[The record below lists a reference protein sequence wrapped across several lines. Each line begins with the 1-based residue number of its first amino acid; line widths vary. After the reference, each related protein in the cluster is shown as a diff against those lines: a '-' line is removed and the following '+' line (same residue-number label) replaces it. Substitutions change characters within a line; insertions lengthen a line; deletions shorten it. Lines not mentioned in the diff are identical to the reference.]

1 MSTGGLKCPCFGKS
15 NCPNIIY
22 FLIFL
27 QIYSQLFNKEIK
39 MEYNFFAMISRMKYI
54 DRWALMRNT
63 REENLCEHSLEV
75 SIIAH
80 ALAVIGNTYYE
91 KDLNAERAAL
101 IGLNHD
107 ASEIITGDMPTPVKY
122 YNDAIKESFKMIEK
136 TACYKLLNKLPD
148 EMKPQYEPLFFRQ
161 SGDEYIWKLVKA
173 ADKLSA
179 LIKCMEE
186 TSVGNPEFSSA
197 YESTKAA
204 VDKLAA
210 DLPEV
215 ERFLSDFLPAY
226 GKNLD
231 QLQYD
236 R

>member
-1 MSTGGLKCPCFGKS
+1 
-15 NCPNIIY
+15 
-22 FLIFL
+22 
-27 QIYSQLFNKEIK
+27 

-101 IGLNHD
+101 IGLYHD

-122 YNDAIKESFKMIEK
+122 YNDDIKESFKMIEK
-136 TACYKLLNKLPD
+136 TACYKLLNKLP
-148 EMKPQYEPLFFRQ
+148 
-161 SGDEYIWKLVKA
+161 DEYIWKLVKA

-215 ERFLSDFLPAY
+215 THFLSDFLPAY

-231 QLQYD
+231 QLQF
-236 R
+236 

>member
-1 MSTGGLKCPCFGKS
+1 
-15 NCPNIIY
+15 
-22 FLIFL
+22 
-27 QIYSQLFNKEIK
+27 

-101 IGLNHD
+101 IGLYHD
-107 ASEIITGDMPTPVKY
+107 ASEIITGDMPPPVKY
-122 YNDAIKESFKMIEK
+122 YNDDIKGSFKMIEK

>member
-1 MSTGGLKCPCFGKS
+1 MTSRQSCDVKS
-15 NCPNIIY
+15 EYQNIVR
-22 FLIFL
+22 
-27 QIYSQLFNKEIK
+27 
-39 MEYNFFAMISRMKYI
+39 MEYQMNSGYFYAMLSRMKYI
-54 DRWALMRNT
+54 NRWGLMRNT
-63 REENLCEHSLEV
+63 KNENLSEHSLETAF
-75 SIIAH
+75 IAH
-80 ALAVIGNTYYE
+80 ALGIINNEVFHGSV
-91 KDLNAERAAL
+91 NAEHLAVLAMY
-101 IGLNHD
+101 HD
-107 ASEIITGDMPTPVKY
+107 ATEISTGDMPTPVKY

-197 YESTKAA
+197 YESTKAS

>member
-1 MSTGGLKCPCFGKS
+1 
-15 NCPNIIY
+15 
-22 FLIFL
+22 
-27 QIYSQLFNKEIK
+27 

-101 IGLNHD
+101 IGLYHD

-148 EMKPQYEPLFFRQ
+148 EMNYLLLSNVWKKP
-161 SGDEYIWKLVKA
+161 
-173 ADKLSA
+173 LSA
-179 LIKCMEE
+179 IRNSPAPTNPQRLLS
-186 TSVGNPEFSSA
+186 TSWLPTFRRLNVFCLTSSLPTA
-197 YESTKAA
+197 KTSTSFNTTDNA
-204 VDKLAA
+204 LYRYSI
-210 DLPEV
+210 DL
-215 ERFLSDFLPAY
+215 RSYTF
-226 GKNLD
+226 
-231 QLQYD
+231 
-236 R
+236 

>member
-1 MSTGGLKCPCFGKS
+1 
-15 NCPNIIY
+15 
-22 FLIFL
+22 
-27 QIYSQLFNKEIK
+27 

-101 IGLNHD
+101 IGLYHD

-122 YNDAIKESFKMIEK
+122 YNDDIKESFKMIEK

-161 SGDEYIWKLVKA
+161 SGDEYILSNVWKKL
-173 ADKLSA
+173 LSA
-179 LIKCMEE
+179 IRNFPVPTNPQRLLS
-186 TSVGNPEFSSA
+186 TSLLPTFRRLNAFCPTSSLPTAKTSTNFNFNFSN
-197 YESTKAA
+197 A
-204 VDKLAA
+204 VFGVACNTTIIPQDACAL
-210 DLPEV
+210 
-215 ERFLSDFLPAY
+215 FLDVTVHKVAKY
-226 GKNLD
+226 AT
-231 QLQYD
+231 
-236 R
+236 

>member
-1 MSTGGLKCPCFGKS
+1 
-15 NCPNIIY
+15 
-22 FLIFL
+22 
-27 QIYSQLFNKEIK
+27 

-101 IGLNHD
+101 IGLYHD

-122 YNDAIKESFKMIEK
+122 YNDDIKESFKMIEK

-186 TSVGNPEFSSA
+186 TSVGNPEFSLSVRLSPCLRQKPRPTSILILVMPFLA
-197 YESTKAA
+197 WHVIHCYEASLSERRYLSC
-204 VDKLAA
+204 VFCNFMYRY
-210 DLPEV
+210 V
-215 ERFLSDFLPAY
+215 EE
-226 GKNLD
+226 
-231 QLQYD
+231 
-236 R
+236 